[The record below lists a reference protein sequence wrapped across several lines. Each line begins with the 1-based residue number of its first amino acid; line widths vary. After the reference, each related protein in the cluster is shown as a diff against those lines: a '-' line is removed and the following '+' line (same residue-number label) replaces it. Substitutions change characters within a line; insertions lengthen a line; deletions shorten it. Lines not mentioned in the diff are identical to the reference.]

1 MLTLTKSW
9 LIMDMRSFSRE
20 ISCDEIKIYSFIL
33 YELENL
39 IDLMV
44 VIYRKRNI
52 FQQLLVPIQSNC
64 ELYARLKTS
73 HLLDSTFKLIED
85 IAVLNRGLKL
95 LKR

>member
-1 MLTLTKSW
+1 
-9 LIMDMRSFSRE
+9 MDMRSFSRE

-52 FQQLLVPIQSNC
+52 FQQLLVPIQSDC
-64 ELYARLKTS
+64 K
-73 HLLDSTFKLIED
+73 
-85 IAVLNRGLKL
+85 
-95 LKR
+95 